1 MLAVLVAQSE
11 HEFIPICMAGGV
23 FAFTRNVPVYTASCE
38 PVLVTSLQQ
47 WLTAR
52 HSHSSIVAVVVDVA
66 VGLVRRPAR
75 PLNLRDGIRRHG
87 VIEDFNTRGGWRRG
101 LGGMV
106 LEIAAEGRSRQKRR
120 AVVEER
126 RYERRQVRRRAGAGK
141 VGMPGEITDLQR
153 SEADEVA

>member
-1 MLAVLVAQSE
+1 MLVAQSE
-11 HEFIPICMAGGV
+11 HEFIPTRMAGGV

-52 HSHSSIVAVVVDVA
+52 HSHSSTSAVAVVVAVDVG
-66 VGLVRRPAR
+66 VVRRRPAR

-87 VIEDFNTRGGWRRG
+87 VIEDFNAHGGRRRG

-106 LEIAAEGRSRQKRR
+106 PEIPAEGRWRQKGR

-141 VGMPGEITDLQR
+141 VGMAREITDLQR